1 MSIKKRLPEDLS
13 NGVIRNS
20 EGMKALIL
28 QSKSN
33 LQLEIED
40 EKICYWR
47 FATRKERVSL
57 QYFSGNASLFLKQH
71 SVGAS
76 LLVAGTPTEGWLPR
90 RLRWNEARFDSRRE
104 RNLMEFAPKG
114 NQFERFLKT
123 KEQLA
128 AGVCHFDQLKQPQH
142 SLSVWSS
149 TQPFCLTRRCA
160 AIL

>member
-57 QYFSGNASLFLKQH
+57 QNFSGNASLFLKQH
-71 SVGAS
+71 SVGS
-76 LLVAGTPTEGWLPR
+76 FLAGCRHAHGRMTFEKAEMKWSSV
-90 RLRWNEARFDSRRE
+90 WQQKRE
-104 RNLMEFAPKG
+104 EFAPKG

-128 AGVCHFDQLKQPQH
+128 AGGCHRKPKIKQPQH